1 MEDLNV
7 RAKTIR
13 LTEENIEINLHDLDI
28 GNGFLDITP
37 KAQGKKIDKLD
48 FTITNNFCGSKI
60 TIKKVK
66 RRLTEWEKIFA
77 NHISNDL
84 RVCWMKDF
92 SLVGVWRGITLL
104 RDTDHRQPTP
114 PFRE

>member
-48 FTITNNFCGSKI
+48 FTITNNFCGSKNYYQ
-60 TIKKVK
+60 
-66 RRLTEWEKIFA
+66 RESEK
-77 NHISNDL
+77 
-84 RVCWMKDF
+84 
-92 SLVGVWRGITLL
+92 T
-104 RDTDHRQPTP
+104 THRMGENICKSY
-114 PFRE
+114 FK